1 MLQTFQ
7 SVKEDCI
14 IVTQMQLVQIRLEV
28 MSVFATLD
36 LLEMGLPVQVSNHT
50 NCTIEEIKMSNLQC
64 LHKAIFI

>member
-36 LLEMGLPVQVSNHT
+36 LLEMGLHAQVSNHT
-50 NCTIEEIKMSNLQC
+50 NCTIDYTMEIEMD
-64 LHKAIFI
+64 

>member
-50 NCTIEEIKMSNLQC
+50 NCTIDYTMEIEME
-64 LHKAIFI
+64 